1 MPSGRIITICGSV
14 TERRSFLAFSSTFH
28 ALVLFIPY
36 QLWYNIS
43 IFVVKEFFVVAKNNS
58 NSNKK
63 SGGAGFIITLLILSS
78 ITGFSFTGIVA
89 GVLLGLGIG
98 KITSIMGS
106 GLDTTTHN
114 RRDRE
119 REAQEAERAK
129 REQEAMLVRQRAEA
143 ERRKQEEASAIPLTG
158 DKAADQVILTGQQML
173 ATIRKE
179 NEAIPDQELSELM
192 DHLSIKCEQIFRTVS
207 ESPAKAP
214 QVRKFMNY
222 YLPTTLKMLANYR
235 TMQQR
240 GVSYGEMQDAR
251 QTTVRGMNLVLTAC
265 QKQIDNM
272 HRDNM
277 LDISTDIDVLEQML
291 KRDGFTDN
299 EIVESARTA
308 AEAQARATSVPMIQF
323 PVGEESDS
331 TPQSTARRQDS

>member
-1 MPSGRIITICGSV
+1 MS
-14 TERRSFLAFSSTFH
+14 
-28 ALVLFIPY
+28 
-36 QLWYNIS
+36 
-43 IFVVKEFFVVAKNNS
+43 KKNPNS
-58 NSNKK
+58 NRK
-63 SGGAGFIITLLILSS
+63 SGGAGFIITLLVLSS
-78 ITGFSFTGIVA
+78 LSGFSFGGIIA

-119 REAQEAERAK
+119 RQAREAEQARQLEEEQRK
-129 REQEAMLVRQRAEA
+129 RQALEE
-143 ERRKQEEASAIPLTG
+143 ERRKQEEANDIPLTG
-158 DKAADQVILTGQQML
+158 DKAADQVITAGRDML
-173 ATIRKE
+173 ATIRRE
-179 NEAIPDQELSELM
+179 NAAIPDQELSSLM
-192 DHLSIKCEQIFRTVS
+192 DHLSVKCEQIFRTVS
-207 ESPAKAP
+207 ECPSKAP

-235 TMQQR
+235 TMEQR
-240 GVSYGEMQDAR
+240 GVSYGEMKEAR
-251 QTTVRGMNLVLTAC
+251 DTTVRGLTMILTAC

-272 HRDNM
+272 HRENM

-308 AEAQARATSVPMIQF
+308 AEAQMRASSVPVMIF
-323 PVGEESDS
+323 PDEDSQSDTVPDTGAESI
-331 TPQSTARRQDS
+331 QE

>member
-1 MPSGRIITICGSV
+1 MPVVVYCFV
-14 TERRSFLAFSSTFH
+14 
-28 ALVLFIPY
+28 
-36 QLWYNIS
+36 
-43 IFVVKEFFVVAKNNS
+43 IFNQGEETVARKNP

-78 ITGFSFTGIVA
+78 ITGFSFAGIIA

-119 REAQEAERAK
+119 RQAREAEQERQQQEQLRRQMAAQE
-129 REQEAMLVRQRAEA
+129 EQ
-143 ERRKQEEASAIPLTG
+143 KKKEEASRIPLTG
-158 DKAADQVILTGQQML
+158 DQTADQVILTGQDML

-179 NEAIPDQELSELM
+179 NAAIPDSELSSLM
-192 DHLSIKCEQIFRTVS
+192 DNLSVKCEQIFRTVS
-207 ESPAKAP
+207 ESPSKAP

-235 TMQQR
+235 TMEQR
-240 GVSYGEMQDAR
+240 GVSYGELKEAR
-251 QTTVRGMNLVLTAC
+251 DTTVHGMNLVLTAC
-265 QKQIDNM
+265 QKLIDNL

-299 EIVESARTA
+299 EIVGSARTA
-308 AEAQARATSVPMIQF
+308 AEAQMRYS
-323 PVGEESDS
+323 S
-331 TPQSTARRQDS
+331 TPVMNFPSETDSPGDESAAESKHFSQ

>member
-1 MPSGRIITICGSV
+1 MS
-14 TERRSFLAFSSTFH
+14 
-28 ALVLFIPY
+28 
-36 QLWYNIS
+36 
-43 IFVVKEFFVVAKNNS
+43 KKNPNS
-58 NSNKK
+58 NRK

-78 ITGFSFTGIVA
+78 LSGFSFGGIIA

-119 REAQEAERAK
+119 KQAIEEENARKQAEERARQLASEAEARK
-129 REQEAMLVRQRAEA
+129 RAEA
-143 ERRKQEEASAIPLTG
+143 DRIPLTG
-158 DKAADQVILTGQQML
+158 DKTADQVITAGQDML
-173 ATIRKE
+173 ATIKKE
-179 NEAIPDQELSELM
+179 NAAIPDQELTEQM
-192 DHLSIKCEQIFRTVS
+192 NNLSLKCEQIFRTVS
-207 ESPAKAP
+207 ESPSKAP

-240 GVSYGEMQDAR
+240 GVSYGEMKQAR
-251 QTTVRGMNLVLTAC
+251 DTTVHGMNLILTAC
-265 QKQIDNM
+265 QKQIDNL

-291 KRDGFTDN
+291 KRDGFTEN
-299 EIVESARTA
+299 EIVETARTA
-308 AEAQARATSVPMIQF
+308 AEAQMRYSSAPVMNF
-323 PVGEESDS
+323 PVESDS
-331 TPQSTARRQDS
+331 HETDAGSGSSVQLE

>member
-1 MPSGRIITICGSV
+1 M
-14 TERRSFLAFSSTFH
+14 SS
-28 ALVLFIPY
+28 
-36 QLWYNIS
+36 
-43 IFVVKEFFVVAKNNS
+43 KNP

-78 ITGFSFTGIVA
+78 LSGFSFGGIIA

-119 REAQEAERAK
+119 RQAVEEANARKQAEAQARQLAAQAEEK
-129 REQEAMLVRQRAEA
+129 KRAEA
-143 ERRKQEEASAIPLTG
+143 NRIPLTG
-158 DKAADQVILTGQQML
+158 DKIADQVITTGQDMI
-173 ATIRKE
+173 ATIKKE
-179 NEAIPDQELSELM
+179 NAAIPDQELTEQM
-192 DHLSIKCEQIFRTVS
+192 INLSIKCEQIFRTVS
-207 ESPAKAP
+207 ESPSKAP

-240 GVSYGEMQDAR
+240 GVSYGEMKEAR
-251 QTTVRGMNLVLTAC
+251 ETTVHGMNLILTAC
-265 QKQIDNM
+265 QKQIDNL

-291 KRDGFTDN
+291 KRDGFTEN
-299 EIVESARTA
+299 EIVENARTA
-308 AEAQARATSVPMIQF
+308 AEAQMRYSSAPVMNF
-323 PVGEESDS
+323 PIESSPEESTTVAES
-331 TPQSTARRQDS
+331 SIQQE

>member
-1 MPSGRIITICGSV
+1 MS
-14 TERRSFLAFSSTFH
+14 
-28 ALVLFIPY
+28 
-36 QLWYNIS
+36 
-43 IFVVKEFFVVAKNNS
+43 KKNP

-78 ITGFSFTGIVA
+78 LSGFSLGGIIA

-119 REAQEAERAK
+119 REAREAELARQVEE
-129 REQEAMLVRQRAEA
+129 EQQKQKALEE
-143 ERRKQEEASAIPLTG
+143 ERKKQEEANTIPLTG
-158 DKAADQVILTGQQML
+158 DKAADQVITTGRDML
-173 ATIRKE
+173 ATIRRE
-179 NEAIPDQELSELM
+179 NAAIPDQDLSALM
-192 DHLSIKCEQIFRTVS
+192 DNLSIKCEQIFRTVS
-207 ESPAKAP
+207 ECPSKAP

-235 TMQQR
+235 TMEQR
-240 GVSYGEMQDAR
+240 GVSYGEMKEAR
-251 QTTVRGMNLVLTAC
+251 ETTIRGLNMILTAC

-272 HRDNM
+272 HRENM

-291 KRDGFTDN
+291 KRDGFAEN

-308 AEAQARATSVPMIQF
+308 AEAQMRYSSVPVMVF
-323 PVGEESDS
+323 PDEASQDD
-331 TPQSTARRQDS
+331 TASEVRTGTTQE

>member
-1 MPSGRIITICGSV
+1 MS
-14 TERRSFLAFSSTFH
+14 
-28 ALVLFIPY
+28 
-36 QLWYNIS
+36 
-43 IFVVKEFFVVAKNNS
+43 KKNP

-78 ITGFSFTGIVA
+78 LSGFSFGGIIA

-119 REAQEAERAK
+119 RQIREEAAARQQAE
-129 REQEAMLVRQRAEA
+129 VRSRQLAAEA
-143 ERRKQEEASAIPLTG
+143 EAKKKADENRIPLTG
-158 DKAADQVILTGQQML
+158 DKIADAVITTGQDML
-173 ATIRKE
+173 NTIKKE
-179 NEAIPDQELSELM
+179 NAAIPDQELTEQMNNLYV
-192 DHLSIKCEQIFRTVS
+192 KCEQIFRTVS
-207 ESPAKAP
+207 ETPSKAP

-240 GVSYGEMQDAR
+240 GVSYGEMKEAR
-251 QTTVRGMNLVLTAC
+251 ETTVHGMNLILTAC
-265 QKQIDNM
+265 QKQIDNL
-272 HRDNM
+272 HRENM
-277 LDISTDIDVLEQML
+277 LDISTDIEVLEQML
-291 KRDGFTDN
+291 KRDGFMDN

-308 AEAQARATSVPMIQF
+308 AEAQMRYSSAPVMNF
-323 PVGEESDS
+323 PVEDHDQEI
-331 TPQSTARRQDS
+331 QSGIQAGIQQE

>member
-1 MPSGRIITICGSV
+1 M
-14 TERRSFLAFSSTFH
+14 SS
-28 ALVLFIPY
+28 
-36 QLWYNIS
+36 
-43 IFVVKEFFVVAKNNS
+43 KNP

-78 ITGFSFTGIVA
+78 LSGFSFGGIIA

-119 REAQEAERAK
+119 RQAVEEANARKQAEAQARQLAAQAEEK
-129 REQEAMLVRQRAEA
+129 KRAEA
-143 ERRKQEEASAIPLTG
+143 NCIPLTG
-158 DKAADQVILTGQQML
+158 DKIADQVITTGQDMI
-173 ATIRKE
+173 ATIKKE
-179 NEAIPDQELSELM
+179 NAAIPDQELTEQM
-192 DHLSIKCEQIFRTVS
+192 NNLSIKCEQIFRTVS
-207 ESPAKAP
+207 ESPSKAP

-240 GVSYGEMQDAR
+240 GVSYGEMKEAR
-251 QTTVRGMNLVLTAC
+251 ETTVHGMNLILTAC
-265 QKQIDNM
+265 QKQIDNL

-291 KRDGFTDN
+291 KRDGFTEN
-299 EIVESARTA
+299 EIVENARTA
-308 AEAQARATSVPMIQF
+308 AEAQMRYSSAPVMNF
-323 PVGEESDS
+323 PIESSPEESTTVAES
-331 TPQSTARRQDS
+331 SIQQE

>member
-1 MPSGRIITICGSV
+1 MS
-14 TERRSFLAFSSTFH
+14 
-28 ALVLFIPY
+28 
-36 QLWYNIS
+36 
-43 IFVVKEFFVVAKNNS
+43 KKNP

-63 SGGAGFIITLLILSS
+63 SGGAGFIITLLLLSW
-78 ITGFSFTGIVA
+78 ITGFSVPGIIA

-114 RRDRE
+114 RRDRQRQAAE
-119 REAQEAERAK
+119 EENARKQAEEQARQLAAQAEAK
-129 REQEAMLVRQRAEA
+129 KRAEA
-143 ERRKQEEASAIPLTG
+143 SRIPLTG
-158 DKAADQVILTGQQML
+158 DKTADQVILTGQDML

-179 NEAIPDQELSELM
+179 NAAIPDQELTEQM
-192 DHLSIKCEQIFRTVS
+192 NNLSIKCEQIFRTVS
-207 ESPAKAP
+207 ESPSKAP

-240 GVSYGEMQDAR
+240 GVSYGEMKQAR
-251 QTTVRGMNLVLTAC
+251 ETTVHGMNLILTAC
-265 QKQIDNM
+265 QKQIDNL

-291 KRDGFTDN
+291 KRDGFTEN

-308 AEAQARATSVPMIQF
+308 AEAQMRYSSAPVMNF
-323 PVGEESDS
+323 PVESGQDNV
-331 TPQSTARRQDS
+331 TAESETSIQHE

>member
-1 MPSGRIITICGSV
+1 MSR
-14 TERRSFLAFSSTFH
+14 
-28 ALVLFIPY
+28 
-36 QLWYNIS
+36 
-43 IFVVKEFFVVAKNNS
+43 KNP

-78 ITGFSFTGIVA
+78 LSGFSFGGIIA

-119 REAQEAERAK
+119 RQAVEEENARKQAEERT
-129 REQEAMLVRQRAEA
+129 RQLEAEA
-143 ERRKQEEASAIPLTG
+143 EARKREDAGRIPLTG
-158 DKAADQVILTGQQML
+158 DKVADQVITTGQDML

-179 NEAIPDQELSELM
+179 NAAIPDQELSEQM
-192 DHLSIKCEQIFRTVS
+192 DNLSIKCEQIFRTVS
-207 ESPAKAP
+207 ESPSKAP

-240 GVSYGEMQDAR
+240 GVSYGEMKQAR
-251 QTTVRGMNLVLTAC
+251 DTTVHGMNLILTAC
-265 QKQIDNM
+265 QKQIDNL

-291 KRDGFTDN
+291 KRDGYTDN
-299 EIVESARTA
+299 EIVENARTA
-308 AEAQARATSVPMIQF
+308 AEAQMRYSSAPVMNF
-323 PVGEESDS
+323 PVESAQDDPAS
-331 TPQSTARRQDS
+331 GSASAIRQE